1 MKNNADNE
9 LMSRV
14 RSMMANNIMAK
25 LLDDTQEL
33 IDRYGYDG
41 AEDYLRWRLVVLRD
55 LREAKKNFGGDD
67 NEF

>member
-1 MKNNADNE
+1 MKDNE

-41 AEDYLRWRLVVLRD
+41 AEDYRLFCRGEALECIERD
-55 LREAKKNFGGDD
+55 KLYFPELSHA
-67 NEF
+67 